1 MDGVSATTAKAE
13 NNDVASVPKR
23 CIAEMIARMRE
34 IGAPEDGVQVREPF
48 EAPDRPGL

>member
-13 NNDVASVPKR
+13 KGDVVPAPKR
-23 CIAEMIARMRE
+23 SIAEMLARMRE
-34 IGAPEDGVQVREPF
+34 IGAPEDEVQAREPF